1 LRSDRQPPQPAVRH
15 GRRPRRP
22 RHQRVRQHDQSHAG
36 DRPHRARG
44 DALRR
49 ACFCTNSLCSP
60 SRASILTGTYN
71 HVNGVTSN
79 SAQFDARQP
88 TFVSLLQAG
97 GYQTF
102 LSGKWH
108 LGHGGTHDPVGFD
121 RWSVL
126 PGQGRYWNPEFL
138 DPQGR
143 TVVRPGYVTDV
154 ITDLALEWLAG
165 RDRSRPF
172 CALVQ
177 HKAPHE
183 AWEPSERHARLYAG
197 TDIDEPPTL
206 RDDYQGRATP
216 AREATMRIGRD
227 LPAED
232 FKASVPVGLTA
243 DQQLRWKYQR
253 YIKDYLRCV
262 TALDE
267 NVARLLDFLDSEDV
281 ASQTVVVYTSDQGFF
296 LGDHGWY
303 DKRFMYEES
312 LRMLLLVRYP
322 REVAAGSVSS
332 QMALNVDCRPT
343 FLDLAG
349 VPAPGGTQ
357 GRSLLPLLR
366 SQEPVDWRTSM
377 YYRYWVHLD
386 TMHQVWAHYG
396 VRTNHH
402 KLVHYYAES
411 CGQPGARDEP
421 RPPEWELFDLRHDPQ
436 ELRSVYDDPAYV
448 EVVRQL
454 TVELRRLQAEV
465 GDTDCAP
472 VPAAPFAKEDP

>member
-253 YIKDYLRCV
+253 YIKDTYAASPPSTRTSHAFWTSSTRRTSPRRPWWCTPPIRGSSSATMAGMTSASCTRNRCGCCCWCA
-262 TALDE
+262 TRAKW
-267 NVARLLDFLDSEDV
+267 R
-281 ASQTVVVYTSDQGFF
+281 
-296 LGDHGWY
+296 
-303 DKRFMYEES
+303 
-312 LRMLLLVRYP
+312 
-322 REVAAGSVSS
+322 
-332 QMALNVDCRPT
+332 
-343 FLDLAG
+343 
-349 VPAPGGTQ
+349 Q
-357 GRSLLPLLR
+357 GRSAR
-366 SQEPVDWRTSM
+366 RWR
-377 YYRYWVHLD
+377 
-386 TMHQVWAHYG
+386 
-396 VRTNHH
+396 
-402 KLVHYYAES
+402 
-411 CGQPGARDEP
+411 
-421 RPPEWELFDLRHDPQ
+421 
-436 ELRSVYDDPAYV
+436 
-448 EVVRQL
+448 
-454 TVELRRLQAEV
+454 
-465 GDTDCAP
+465 
-472 VPAAPFAKEDP
+472 